1 MLKVTQQTSD
11 FQTSSPIISKSPEDQ
26 ERIISLLCG
35 QGTEAQRSQ
44 MGFPSS
50 HSYSRAR
57 AGSGLYIP
65 EQIQVL

>member
-1 MLKVTQQTSD
+1 MPKVTQQTSD

-44 MGFPSS
+44 MSFPSS
-50 HSYSRAR
+50 HS
-57 AGSGLYIP
+57 
-65 EQIQVL
+65 